1 VTGGGEDVVARVAAR
16 TWGALVHHPVYDRRH
31 RVVTTAITNL
41 DIHDIARSAC
51 TFGLAG
57 YLVVTPIAA
66 QRELAERIL
75 GHWREELLLLAG
87 GGVARDGAVEA
98 STEVGTPGA
107 GGPQDSFRGHAL
119 ARVEVV
125 ASVEEAVALVA
136 GRCQGEAPVVVATSA
151 RLHPDGPGAI
161 GSCELV
167 AEVARG
173 PRPLLLL
180 FGTGWGL
187 AEEVLDRVHHLLT
200 PIRGHSDYNHL
211 SVRSAAAIV
220 LDRLFGD
227 RLDGPPESSPKS
239 SVKS

>member
-1 VTGGGEDVVARVAAR
+1 MTREVEHMAGPVAAR
-16 TWGALVHHPVYDRRH
+16 TWAALVHHPVYDRRQ

-87 GGVARDGAVEA
+87 GAAAGGGIAPGSSEAARP
-98 STEVGTPGA
+98 EVGRREDG
-107 GGPQDSFRGHAL
+107 FRGHAL

-125 ASVEEAVALVA
+125 ASIEEAVALVA
-136 GRCQGEAPVVVATSA
+136 RRCQGQEPLVVATSA
-151 RLHPDGPGAI
+151 RSRPGAI
-161 GSCELV
+161 GPRALLTE
-167 AEVARG
+167 AARD

-187 AEEVLDRVHHLLT
+187 ADQVLDQVHHLLT
-200 PIRGHSDYNHL
+200 PIRGQSDYNHL

-227 RLDGPPESSPKS
+227 RLDGPPESHLES
-239 SVKS
+239 

>member
-1 VTGGGEDVVARVAAR
+1 MSRGVEEAAGRVAAR
-16 TWGALVHHPVYDRRH
+16 TWAALVHHPVYDRRQ

-57 YLVVTPIAA
+57 YLVVTPIMA

-75 GHWREELLLLAG
+75 GHWREELLLLTG
-87 GGVARDGAVEA
+87 GAAAESEAAPGSTGAAEAEIGQREDG
-98 STEVGTPGA
+98 
-107 GGPQDSFRGHAL
+107 FRGHAL

-125 ASVEEAVALVA
+125 ATIEEALALVA
-136 GRCQGEAPVVVATSA
+136 LRCEGQEPLVVATSA
-151 RLHPDGPGAI
+151 RSRPGAI
-161 GSCELV
+161 DPRALL
-167 AEVARG
+167 AEAAG
-173 PRPLLLL
+173 TTRPLLLL

-187 AEEVLDRVHHLLT
+187 ADQVLDQVHHLLT
-200 PIRGHSDYNHL
+200 PIRGQSDYNHL

-227 RLDGPPESSPKS
+227 RLDGPPESHLES
-239 SVKS
+239 

>member
-1 VTGGGEDVVARVAAR
+1 MGEGLAGRVAAR
-16 TWGALVHHPVYDRRH
+16 TWAALVHHPVYDRRQ
-31 RVVTTAITNL
+31 RLVTTAITNL

-75 GHWREELLLLAG
+75 GHWREELLLLTRGAAAEGVPASARTEAVGLETG
-87 GGVARDGAVEA
+87 GREDG
-98 STEVGTPGA
+98 
-107 GGPQDSFRGHAL
+107 FRGHAL

-125 ASVEEAVALVA
+125 ASIEEAVALVA
-136 GRCQGEAPVVVATSA
+136 RRCQGQEPLVVATSA
-151 RLHPDGPGAI
+151 RSRPGAI
-161 GSCELV
+161 GPRGLL
-167 AEVARG
+167 AEAARAT
-173 PRPLLLL
+173 RPLLLL

-200 PIRGHSDYNHL
+200 PIRGQSDYNHL

-227 RLDGPPESSPKS
+227 RLDGPPENYLES
-239 SVKS
+239 

>member
-1 VTGGGEDVVARVAAR
+1 VTRGGEEIAGRIAAR
-16 TWGALVHHPVYDRRH
+16 TWVALVHHPVYDRRQ

-75 GHWREELLLLAG
+75 GHWREELLLLTG
-87 GGVARDGAVEA
+87 GAAAEGGAAPA
-98 STEVGTPGA
+98 STGAAGTPGT
-107 GGPQDSFRGHAL
+107 GDREDGFRGHAL

-125 ASVEEAVALVA
+125 ASIEEAVALVVQ
-136 GRCQGEAPVVVATSA
+136 RCQGQEPLVVATSA
-151 RLHPDGPGAI
+151 RPRPGAI
-161 GSCELV
+161 GPRALL
-167 AEVARG
+167 AEAARVT
-173 PRPLLLL
+173 RPLLLL

-187 AEEVLDRVHHLLT
+187 ADQVLDRVHHLLT

-227 RLDGPPESSPKS
+227 RLDGPPESHLES
-239 SVKS
+239 

>member
-1 VTGGGEDVVARVAAR
+1 MTAAGEDSVRRVAAR
-16 TWGALVHHPVYDRRH
+16 TWAALVHHPVYDRSR
-31 RVVTTAITNL
+31 RVVTTAVTNL

-75 GHWREELLLLAG
+75 GHWREELELLTGGRAAAG
-87 GGVARDGAVEA
+87 EA
-98 STEVGTPGA
+98 APGHAGA
-107 GGPQDSFRGHAL
+107 GTSGAGAREDEFRGHAL

-125 ASVEEAVALVA
+125 ASIEEAVALVA
-136 GRCQGEAPVVVATSA
+136 RRCQGQEPLVVATSA
-151 RLHPDGPGAI
+151 RSRPGAI
-161 GSCELV
+161 DPRTLL
-167 AEVARG
+167 AEAERA

-187 AEEVLDRVHHLLT
+187 ADQVLDRVHHLLT
-200 PIRGHSDYNHL
+200 PIRGQSDYNHL

-227 RLDGPPESSPKS
+227 RLDGPPENHLSRELKEP
-239 SVKS
+239 